1 MKTTKSDF
9 IKTLFTTVFLSIL
22 ILGPSGKTFAQ
33 EKSEMKKSINQAKE
47 ETLEEMKVLQIKIDD
62 ALDDVKK
69 RLNMSEG
76 TAKKALEETREELIL
91 SKEKIE
97 GSMKEAKSV
106 NNDNWDNVK
115 KDFDEAYTVLEKD
128 FESLQAK
135 MKELFDDS
143 K

>member
-1 MKTTKSDF
+1 MKTTKSDL
-9 IKTLFTTVFLSIL
+9 IKTLFSSVFFSIL
-22 ILGPSGKTFAQ
+22 ILGFSGKIFAQ
-33 EKSEMKKSINQAKE
+33 EKSEMKKSLNQAKE

-62 ALDDVKK
+62 ALDDLKK
-69 RLNMSEG
+69 RLDMSEG
-76 TAKKALEETREELIL
+76 TATKALEETKEELIL
-91 SKEKIE
+91 SKEKLE

-106 NNDNWDNVK
+106 NNDNWGNVK

-135 MKELFDDS
+135 MEELFDDS